1 MVYFRYLFPLIFLYA
16 CHTGSQIRNF
26 ILSSEQSVRIGWYP
40 YYFRLLSE
48 REIKDKNITPLIRE
62 GEKHRPLLEQQLKKQ
77 LGVSLPEPI
86 KYNYTGYDSINQRVI
101 IRYFA
106 CNPEPRQ
113 IAGWQVQVVYKLP
126 YLLLEDIYL
135 GEVPLEQ

>member
-1 MVYFRYLFPLIFLYA
+1 MAYFRSLFPLIFLYA
-16 CHTGSQIRNF
+16 CHPGSPIRNF
-26 ILSSEQSVRIGWYP
+26 ILSSEQSVQIGRYP

-62 GEKHRPLLEQQLKKQ
+62 GKKHRPLLEQQLKKQ
-77 LGVSLPEPI
+77 LGISLSKPI
-86 KYNYTGYDSINQRVI
+86 EYNYTGYDSINQRVI

-126 YLLLEDIYL
+126 SLLLEDIYL
-135 GEVPLEQ
+135 SEVPLEQ